1 VVAVGGGG
9 PPDDPPPVRFDLL
22 ATDALGN
29 PMLWRLLAAHNGID
43 DPTAIA
49 PGTVL
54 AVPPGVGGA
63 PADRPASSTTGGRI
77 AEPGGGAPVDLGVAP
92 VVGGP

>member
-1 VVAVGGGG
+1 
-9 PPDDPPPVRFDLL
+9 VRFDLL

-43 DPTAIA
+43 DPTRIA

-54 AVPPGVGGA
+54 AIPPGIDRARSDA
-63 PADRPASSTTGGRI
+63 PATSSTTGGRI
-77 AEPGGGAPVDLGVAP
+77 AEPGSSLPAELGSLPAPAP
-92 VVGGP
+92 EPTADAAATEAP